1 MGAHA
6 LVVAIGALTVAGTA
20 TVVAPAL
27 FRHHL
32 SEAGLTTVSA
42 RRHAEEAFAFS
53 LAASLTVATVTALVA
68 GAVASWVLVRRVSE
82 PVARLARA
90 ADDVA
95 AGRFTVDLPA
105 TTPSVEL
112 QRLSEAFARMASR
125 LADTDD
131 SRSRLLS
138 DLSHELRTP
147 LATLSAYID
156 GLQDGVLPCEPES
169 FDTMRVQVSR
179 LTRLSIDVR
188 EAAAAQ
194 EEALDLH
201 SQDVDLTAVANE
213 AIKAAAPGFAAR
225 GVALT
230 CSGPRTGAYVLGDPQ
245 RLAQVLANLLANALR
260 HTPARGHVVLAVQA
274 VQAHDTHVRILVSDD
289 GKGIP
294 PDQLEAVFN
303 RFHRVDPAR
312 VASDGSGSGLG
323 LTIARAIVASHNGTL
338 VAHSL
343 GKGAGTTVTLTLP
356 RQLISR
362 GPP

>member
-274 VQAHDTHVRILVSDD
+274 HDTHVRILVSDD

-312 VASDGSGSGLG
+312 LSSDGSGSGLG